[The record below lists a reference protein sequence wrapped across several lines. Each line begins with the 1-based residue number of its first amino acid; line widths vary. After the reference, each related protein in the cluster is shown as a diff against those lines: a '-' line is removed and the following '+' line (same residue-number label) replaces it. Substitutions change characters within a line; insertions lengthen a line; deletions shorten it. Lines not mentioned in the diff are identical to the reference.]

1 MAMKSTQKHP
11 SARKNQFQHPR
22 QHLQPG
28 DKVHLLYKFVLLSQ
42 LLRDPGFG
50 IEIALPSDTA
60 E

>member
-11 SARKNQFQHPR
+11 SAPKKFVQHPR
-22 QHLQPG
+22 QHPFSG
-28 DKVHLLYKFVLLSQ
+28 NEAHPLYKSVLQSQ

-50 IEIALPSDTA
+50 IEIALPSDIA